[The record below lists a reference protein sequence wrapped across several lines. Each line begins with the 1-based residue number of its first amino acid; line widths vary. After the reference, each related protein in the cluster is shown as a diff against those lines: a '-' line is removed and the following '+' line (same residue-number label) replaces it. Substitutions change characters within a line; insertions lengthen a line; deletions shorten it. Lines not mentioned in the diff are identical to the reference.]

1 MSYAICVHELCK
13 EYPDFS
19 LQNVSFCLPKGSIM
33 GFIGENGAGKTTTIK
48 TLLGI
53 AKKSS
58 GSVKLF
64 GLDFADH
71 EKEIKN
77 RIGVVF
83 DECSFHDTLTAPDVA
98 KILGKIYADWDDPLY
113 LKYLK
118 QFDLPEKKKI
128 KEYSRG
134 MKMKLGIA
142 AALSH
147 HPDLLILDEP
157 TSGLDPVIR
166 EEILDIFLEFIQ
178 DEEHSILLS
187 SHITSDLDKIA
198 DYLTFIHE
206 GKIVLSKSKDEILD
220 DMGILKCSLEEFDAL
235 DKTSFLTYRTNQF
248 GCEVLI
254 KDKMSFIA
262 RHPEM
267 IVDPVSTESVM
278 VFYARGTAV

>member
-1 MSYAICVHELCK
+1 
-13 EYPDFS
+13 
-19 LQNVSFCLPKGSIM
+19 M

-48 TLLGI
+48 TMLGI
-53 AKKSS
+53 AQRTS

-64 GLDFADH
+64 GLGFEDH

-83 DECSFHDTLTAPDVA
+83 DECSFHDTFTAVDVA
-98 KILGKIYADWDDPLY
+98 KILGKIYSTWDDPLY

-142 AALSH
+142 AALSN

-166 EEILDIFLEFIQ
+166 KEILDIFLEFIQ
-178 DEEHSILLS
+178 EEEHSILLS
-187 SHITSDLDKIA
+187 SHIASDLDKIA

-220 DMGILKCSLEEFDAL
+220 DMGILKCSLEEFDTL
-235 DKTSFLTYRTNQF
+235 DKISFLTYRTNQF

-254 KDKMSFIA
+254 KDKMRFIA

-267 IVDPVSTESVM
+267 IVDPVSTESIM
-278 VFYARGTAV
+278 VFYARGKTV

>member
-1 MSYAICVHELCK
+1 MSDAICVEKLCK
-13 EYPDFS
+13 QYPDFS
-19 LQNVSFCLPKGSIM
+19 LQDVSFCLPKGSIM

-48 TLLGI
+48 TMLGI
-53 AKKSS
+53 AKKTG

-71 EKEIKN
+71 EKELKN

-83 DECSFHDTLTAPDVA
+83 DECSFHDTLTAADVA
-98 KILGKIYADWDDPLY
+98 KILGRIYPAWDDPLY
-113 LKYLK
+113 LRYLR
-118 QFDLPEKKKI
+118 QFGLPEKKKI

-134 MKMKLGIA
+134 MKMKLSIA

-157 TSGLDPVIR
+157 TSGLDPVVR

-178 DEEHSILLS
+178 DEEHAILLS

-206 GKIVLSKSKDEILD
+206 GKIVLSKSKDELLED
-220 DMGILKCSLEEFDAL
+220 LGILKCSREEFDAL
-235 DKTSFLTYRTNQF
+235 DKKSFLTCRTNQF

-254 KDKMSFIA
+254 KDKKEFIV

-278 VFYARGTAV
+278 LMYARGTAV

>member
-1 MSYAICVHELCK
+1 MSDAICVHQLCK

-19 LQNVSFCLPKGSIM
+19 LQNVSFILPQGSIM

-48 TLLGI
+48 TMLGI
-53 AKKSS
+53 VKRTR

-64 GLDFADH
+64 GLELETH

-83 DECSFHDTLTAPDVA
+83 DECSFHDTLTAGDVA
-98 KILGKIYADWDDPLY
+98 KILGKIYSTWDDLLY
-113 LKYLK
+113 LQYLK

-157 TSGLDPVIR
+157 TSGLDPVVR
-166 EEILDIFLEFIQ
+166 EEILDIFL
-178 DEEHSILLS
+178 
-187 SHITSDLDKIA
+187 
-198 DYLTFIHE
+198 
-206 GKIVLSKSKDEILD
+206 
-220 DMGILKCSLEEFDAL
+220 
-235 DKTSFLTYRTNQF
+235 
-248 GCEVLI
+248 
-254 KDKMSFIA
+254 
-262 RHPEM
+262 
-267 IVDPVSTESVM
+267 
-278 VFYARGTAV
+278 

>member
-1 MSYAICVHELCK
+1 
-13 EYPDFS
+13 
-19 LQNVSFCLPKGSIM
+19 M

-48 TLLGI
+48 TMLGI
-53 AKKSS
+53 AKKTG

-71 EKEIKN
+71 EKEIKS

-83 DECSFHDTLTAPDVA
+83 DECSFHDTLTAADVA
-98 KILGKIYADWDDPLY
+98 KILGRIYPAWDDPLY
-113 LKYLK
+113 LRYLR
-118 QFDLPEKKKI
+118 QFGLPEKKKI

-134 MKMKLGIA
+134 MKMKLSIA

-157 TSGLDPVIR
+157 TSGLDPVVR

-178 DEEHSILLS
+178 DEEHAILLS

-206 GKIVLSKSKDEILD
+206 GKIVLSKSKDELLED
-220 DMGILKCSLEEFDAL
+220 LGILKCSREEFDAL
-235 DKTSFLTYRTNQF
+235 DKKSFLTCRTNQF

-254 KDKMSFIA
+254 KDKKEFIV

-278 VFYARGTAV
+278 LMYARGTAV

>member
-1 MSYAICVHELCK
+1 MSDAICVEKLCK

-19 LQNVSFCLPKGSIM
+19 LQDVSFCLPKGSIM

-48 TLLGI
+48 TMLGI
-53 AKKSS
+53 AKKTG

-71 EKEIKN
+71 EKELKN

-83 DECSFHDTLTAPDVA
+83 DECSFHDTLTAADVA
-98 KILGKIYADWDDPLY
+98 KILGRIYPAWDDPLY
-113 LKYLK
+113 LRYLR
-118 QFDLPEKKKI
+118 QFGLPEKKKI

-134 MKMKLGIA
+134 MKMKLSIA

-157 TSGLDPVIR
+157 TSGLDPVVR

-178 DEEHSILLS
+178 DEEHAILLS
-187 SHITSDLDKIA
+187 SHITGDLDKIA

-206 GKIVLSKSKDEILD
+206 GKIVLSKSKDELLED
-220 DMGILKCSLEEFDAL
+220 LGILKCSREEFDAL
-235 DKTSFLTYRTNQF
+235 DKKSFLTCRTNQF

-254 KDKMSFIA
+254 KDKKEFIV

-267 IVDPVSTESVM
+267 IVDSVSTESVM
-278 VFYARGTAV
+278 LMYARGTAV